1 MKAAF
6 ILATLAASAIAL
18 AACDFR
24 ERPAAMDA
32 GGPVIPS
39 VAGYAEGEEILFIH
53 TEASDPKV
61 ADLLTTMMR
70 SPVLVVP
77 ALAETP
83 DAARATVYVFANGV
97 QPRGGRGPFGYQPD
111 VFNAPPDT
119 PGYTPLRTVHIVTWK
134 DPARGA
140 RLLTSASEVRQA
152 EAAGEVTIE
161 RPGAVVNMPFLT
173 WPRGGER

>member
-1 MKAAF
+1 MKAAY
-6 ILATLAASAIAL
+6 ILATLVASAIAL
-18 AACDFR
+18 SACDFR

-39 VAGYAEGEEILFIH
+39 VAGYAEGEKILFIH
-53 TEASDPKV
+53 TETSDPKV
-61 ADLLTTMMR
+61 ADLLTKMMR

-77 ALAETP
+77 ALADTP
-83 DAARATVYVFANGV
+83 DAARANVYVFANGV
-97 QPRGGRGPFGYQPD
+97 QPRGNRGPFGYQPD
-111 VFNAPPDT
+111 VFDAPPDT
-119 PGYTPLRTVHIVTWK
+119 PAYSPLRTVHIVTWK
-134 DPARGA
+134 DPTRARM
-140 RLLTSASEVRQA
+140 LTSASEVRQA

>member
-6 ILATLAASAIAL
+6 ILATLATSAIAL

-39 VAGYAEGEEILFIH
+39 VAGYAEGEKILFLH

-77 ALAETP
+77 ALADTP
-83 DAARATVYVFANGV
+83 DAARANVYVFANGV
-97 QPRGGRGPFGYQPD
+97 QPRGNRGPFDYQPD
-111 VFNAPPDT
+111 VFDAPPDT
-119 PGYTPLRTVHIVTWK
+119 PAYSPLRTVHIVTWN
-134 DPARGA
+134 DPARA
-140 RLLTSASEVRQA
+140 RVLTSASEVRQA

-173 WPRGGER
+173 WPGGGER